1 LADLLG
7 VTVEELV
14 SILRGKKARVP
25 FEIGAFVAL
34 EACEAMLQGP
44 ARIGVRDV
52 RIGDDGAVSV
62 FAPPNSAS
70 NEDAAKSVVQVLAH
84 LLVAAGP
91 GVPPVLIELVERGP
105 ADGRWDLGRLRDEL
119 EASLVPLNRQ
129 AARRVLSRML
139 REAARDGE
147 VRKSSLPP
155 PPQEDDVDAA
165 LDGLLD
171 GDSAA
176 AAPKPARVDPS
187 QPRIVPTPQPVGD
200 SRKRGD
206 QIWRDAPPKP
216 RRDDSLAETLDR
228 GLPASAV
235 ISAPPA
241 AEEDE
246 EDYEFE
252 EQATLVKDGP
262 VPSPVKDDL
271 LDELDAETDALT
283 RGRRSSTPPPGGQ
296 AELPIGTPEP
306 DAPRFEPQGRRSEV
320 DLSGLEEV
328 TLAKKGKGIWWALL
342 FLVLS
347 GGLLVGVALLRP
359 DAVDRFMGNETPEE
373 REHRRQEEERLDEQA
388 RLLEEHAAR
397 FGDLSV
403 TATPEGAQVFLY
415 VGRGPA
421 LVEQQPIGVARE
433 FLVIPEGKGPSRAV
447 VPADGSWETGEDGA
461 LYELPV
467 QGSNEDVA
475 FEDLVLGETTLPR
488 DNMGAPTGD
497 LGTIRVVTAPRDAK
511 VYMLIGFSP
520 SVMVQNQRTDQPV
533 ELLIWAE
540 NHIPERVMVG
550 PSDWTGELE
559 GRHAELQVE
568 LEPLEGVDLEEEEE

>member
-1 LADLLG
+1 MADLLG
-7 VTVEELV
+7 LTVEELV
-14 SILRGKKARVP
+14 AVLRGKKARVP

-105 ADGRWDLGRLRDEL
+105 ADGRWDLARLRDEL

-139 REAARDGE
+139 REAQRDGE

-165 LDGLLD
+165 LDGLLGAD
-171 GDSAA
+171 EVLSAP
-176 AAPKPARVDPS
+176 APPKEMRPRVQTARGHAPAQQS
-187 QPRIVPTPQPVGD
+187 VGD
-200 SRKRGD
+200 SRARGD
-206 QIWRDAPPKP
+206 QIWNNAPPKP

-235 ISAPPA
+235 ITAPPA
-241 AEEDE
+241 AEE

-271 LDELDAETDALT
+271 LDELDAETDALA
-283 RGRRSSTPPPGGQ
+283 RQKVSSVPPPR
-296 AELPIGTPEP
+296 APSPEP
-306 DAPRFEPQGRRSEV
+306 EAPRFEPRGRSSEL
-320 DLSGLEEV
+320 DLSGIEEV

-347 GGLLVGVALLRP
+347 GGLLAGVAILRP
-359 DAVDRFMGNETPEE
+359 DAVDRFLGNATPEQL
-373 REHRRQEEERLDEQA
+373 EHERQEEARLDEQA
-388 RLLEEHAAR
+388 RLLEEHSAR
-397 FGDLSV
+397 FGDLQV
-403 TATPEGAQVFLY
+403 DVVPEGAQVFLY

-421 LVEQQPIGVARE
+421 LVEQQPMGVARE
-433 FLVIPEGKGPSRAV
+433 FLVIPEGKGPTRAV
-447 VPADGSWETGEDGA
+447 VPADGTWETGDDGA

-467 QGSNEDVA
+467 QGSSEDVA

-488 DNMGAPTGD
+488 DNMGAPTGE
-497 LGTIRVVTAPRDAK
+497 LGTIRVVTAPREAK
-511 VYMLIGFSP
+511 VYMLIGFAP
-520 SVMVQNQRTDQPV
+520 GVAVQNQRTDQPV
-533 ELLIWAE
+533 ELLVWAE
-540 NHIPERVMVG
+540 DHVPQRVMVG
-550 PSDWTGELE
+550 PSDWTGEAE
-559 GRHAELQVE
+559 GRHASVSVT
-568 LEPLEGVDLEEEEE
+568 LEPLEGVEIDEEE